1 MFILISLTVE
11 KSKLLS
17 IYKNKKGGAGCMFK
31 SPYKYKA
38 SSQKNSCNENNLW
51 NEVLTQFHNLP
62 EERQDEIML
71 RIYKRVYAQSQHQ
84 NKHYSVLLHAKV

>member
-1 MFILISLTVE
+1 
-11 KSKLLS
+11 
-17 IYKNKKGGAGCMFK
+17 MFK

-71 RIYKRVYAQSQHQ
+71 RIYMRVYAQSQHQ
-84 NKHYSVLLHAKV
+84 NKHYSVLLHAKI

>member
-1 MFILISLTVE
+1 
-11 KSKLLS
+11 
-17 IYKNKKGGAGCMFK
+17 MFK

-71 RIYKRVYAQSQHQ
+71 RIYKREIGRAHV
-84 NKHYSVLLHAKV
+84 

>member
-1 MFILISLTVE
+1 
-11 KSKLLS
+11 
-17 IYKNKKGGAGCMFK
+17 MFK

-38 SSQKNSCNENNLW
+38 SSQKNSCNESNLW

-84 NKHYSVLLHAKV
+84 SKHYSVLLHAKV